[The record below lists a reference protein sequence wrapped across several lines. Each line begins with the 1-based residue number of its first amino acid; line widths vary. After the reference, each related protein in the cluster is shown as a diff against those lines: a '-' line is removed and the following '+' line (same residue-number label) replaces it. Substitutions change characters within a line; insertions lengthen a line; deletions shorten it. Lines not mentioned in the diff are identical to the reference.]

1 MLGLGV
7 NLRGHSE
14 PEAGY
19 SLDAGLP
26 SGVMFNTGEQR
37 FEPRQ
42 LASLTCL
49 QVLYDSGQAILAL

>member
-26 SGVMFNTGEQR
+26 SGVMFNTGE
-37 FEPRQ
+37 
-42 LASLTCL
+42 
-49 QVLYDSGQAILAL
+49 